1 MRSHLT
7 HLTHIHKIAIALP
20 TSPKSD
26 RIPTPLKQRFLRSAS
41 LSHPHSPKAIPRSLF
56 AIALPHPKTAIPTE
70 RFAIAS
76 PNPQTAIPRSLFAI
90 ASPNTP
96 NKRSHLLHI
105 PKRDRTPHFQTS
117 DLTPTH
123 PKKRFLGRFSLS
135 HPTSQTAIPRSL
147 FAIAPHIPNSDS

>member
-76 PNPQTAIPRSLFAI
+76 PNPQTAIPTERFAI

-105 PKRDRTPHFQTS
+105 PKRDRTSTS
-117 DLTPTH
+117 
-123 PKKRFLGRFSLS
+123 S
-135 HPTSQTAIPRSL
+135 
-147 FAIAPHIPNSDS
+147 NSDRSSSHLHNSDRTPNIPKQRSTSLKSHSSSHYLQKAILLR